1 VPTLGCSR
9 EVLDAVSHV
18 IQVVLEM
25 ESDRS
30 AHTEELDKW
39 ERRLKFAQQTT
50 SAESPETLSTPHYIR
65 LAELHRLSGLIY
77 LQRAGRQASS
87 SNVALQEYLEK
98 AFEILWSLDT
108 CERMFPLFIVG
119 CEASADTQR
128 TKVLELISRTE
139 EQCVSA
145 DMLRVRHFIERFWAQ
160 YDLDMDQ
167 SRDYIAR
174 MTTAV
179 SIYDGLPVFS

>member
-9 EVLDAVSHV
+9 EVLDAISHV

-25 ESDRS
+25 ESDQS

-39 ERRLKFAQQTT
+39 ERRLRFAQQTT
-50 SAESPETLSTPHYIR
+50 SAESLETMNTPHYIR

-77 LQRAGRQASS
+77 LQRAGRHASS
-87 SNVALQEYLEK
+87 SNVALQEYLER
-98 AFEILWSLDT
+98 AFETLRSLDT

-119 CEASADTQR
+119 CEASTDIQR
-128 TKVLELISRTE
+128 MTVLELIHRTAV
-139 EQCVSA
+139 QCVSA

-160 YDLDMDQ
+160 SDLDTDQ
-167 SRDYIAR
+167 SKDYISR

-179 SIYDGLPVFS
+179 SMYDGLPVFS